1 MTEPELP
8 GIDIVLDEA
17 RRKLDFQFERL
28 NRLNTKSSMLLGIA
42 AVILTLLVTTL
53 LGKQDTVGNSL
64 LIKVALAPI
73 FTSLILSYLTVSIS
87 EYDRPPKLERLRE
100 HYISKDA
107 EKTKIRIIDISI
119 DAIQKNEGL
128 IEKKVRL
135 IKWSYVIFAMGL
147 GILVVWVCL
156 ILWQ

>member
-8 GIDIVLDEA
+8 SIDIVLDEA

-28 NRLNTKSSMLLGIA
+28 NRLNTKSGMLLGIA

-53 LGKQDTVGNSL
+53 LGKQDTVGRSL